1 MSAAELSLAALFA
14 RTFVI
19 GIAVA
24 APVGAMGML
33 IIQRTLEQGWRTG
46 IATGLGIAT
55 ADGTYAALAAFGVA
69 AISATLV
76 AWQIPLKLLGG
87 AALVLLGSRAILSET
102 PEGGLVAPASSTGS
116 SYFSAVGL
124 TLTNPSTIM
133 AFGAV
138 FASAGLVTQPGLAEA
153 ATATAGIFTGS
164 LAWWFV
170 LVTGVS
176 AARVAAEKRLV
187 QRVGIVSG
195 ALVIAFG
202 LYAIGSAVL
211 SLMG

>member
-1 MSAAELSLAALFA
+1 MSQAELSLLALFA

-19 GIAVA
+19 GVAVA

-33 IIQRTLEQGWRTG
+33 IIQRTLDRGWRTG
-46 IATGLGIAT
+46 MATGLGIAT
-55 ADGTYAALAAFGVA
+55 ADGMYAAFAAFGVA

-87 AALVLLGSRAILSET
+87 AALVVLGSRSLLADKREASPSPPAIPS
-102 PEGGLVAPASSTGS
+102 GS
-116 SYFSAVGL
+116 AYLWAVGL

-138 FASAGLVTQPGLAEA
+138 FASAGLVAQPGMTEA
-153 ATATAGIFTGS
+153 ATATAGIFAGS
-164 LAWWFV
+164 LSWWFA

-176 AARVAAEKRLV
+176 AARIAAEQRLV
-187 QRVGIVSG
+187 RVLSTISG
-195 ALVIAFG
+195 AVIVAFG
-202 LYAIGSAVL
+202 LFALGSAIL
-211 SLMG
+211 SLVR